1 MKTDMV
7 FFPFDLFGGGGAAEG
22 VHRVAEAF
30 REILA
35 DNRRETVPT
44 RARAYTKKVRLH
56 EAAFETLD
64 DVRGWRERG
73 GALAAEVARATGA
86 PSPSAAAWCSVPR
99 LARSVVSG
107 PAGSPPRSLSV
118 GPEPM
123 NGCPAATG
131 RLQSAART
139 GAAPAPARA
148 SSTMKSRRIGTASTR
163 VESSSWKTIWPPWRN
178 PTSTAAR

>member
-1 MKTDMV
+1 MGLTAPVDAGPGVAASFANTLRIRTM
-7 FFPFDLFGGGGAAEG
+7 AAEAARNSRPKRG
-22 VHRVAEAF
+22 RV
-30 REILA
+30 I
-35 DNRRETVPT
+35 
-44 RARAYTKKVRLH
+44 
-56 EAAFETLD
+56 
-64 DVRGWRERG
+64 